1 MVQKEELDQCASL
14 VEACRNEMAV
24 RIVGQKEMIDGLL
37 ASLVA
42 GGHILLEGVP
52 GLAKTLAVKSMAEIT
67 GLEFKRIQF
76 TPDLLPADLT
86 GTMIWEQEKG
96 SFSVRRGLS
105 LPM

>member
-1 MVQKEELDQCASL
+1 MVQKEDLDRCAELIA
-14 VEACRNEMAV
+14 ACKKEMAV
-24 RIVGQKEMIDGLL
+24 RIVGQKEMVNGLL

-52 GLAKTLAVKSMAEIT
+52 GLAKTLAVKSLAEIT

-86 GTMIWEQEKG
+86 GTMIWEQANG
-96 SFSVRRGLS
+96 RFSVHKGRF